1 MAESCNRRAI
11 GWRRGRIADAQPKP
25 WPQGSLGRAGCARA
39 VPRPGSRS
47 PEPWVQATSSEAA
60 WQRTPKASVVSLVGK
75 KKKKKKK
82 NLFCFF
88 CLLVWGWE
96 WQGRGCKNAL
106 ERMEGFLA
114 WGWDGMGWDSRN
126 ALE

>member
-47 PEPWVQATSSEAA
+47 PEPWVQAISSEAA
-60 WQRTPKASVVSLVGK
+60 WQRTPKASVVSLVEK
-75 KKKKKKK
+75 KKR
-82 NLFCFF
+82 
-88 CLLVWGWE
+88 LLVAFE
-96 WQGRGCKNAL
+96 DSL
-106 ERMEGFLA
+106 L
-114 WGWDGMGWDSRN
+114 WDGMGWDGI
-126 ALE
+126 LEMHWNEGESLDFLPELDEWTRGDH